1 MKEIHDKIITFSTKE
16 GQLYFD
22 ELNNM
27 PLGKLCE
34 VWDKTMKQIRE
45 KYSEEND
52 GKCKS
57 NTNR

>member
-1 MKEIHDKIITFSTKE
+1 MKEIHDKVIRFSTKE
-16 GQLYFD
+16 GQSYFD
-22 ELNNM
+22 ELDSM

-34 VWDKTMKQIRE
+34 VWDKTMRQIKE

-57 NTNR
+57 NTSR

>member
-1 MKEIHDKIITFSTKE
+1 MDKIEFRTKE
-16 GQLYFD
+16 GRLYFD

-27 PLGKLCE
+27 TLGKLCE
-34 VWDKTMKQIRE
+34 VWDKTMEQIKE

-52 GKCKS
+52 GKHRS

>member
-1 MKEIHDKIITFSTKE
+1 MDKIEFRTKE
-16 GQLYFD
+16 GRLYFD

-27 PLGKLCE
+27 TLGKLCE

-45 KYSEEND
+45 KYSEENN